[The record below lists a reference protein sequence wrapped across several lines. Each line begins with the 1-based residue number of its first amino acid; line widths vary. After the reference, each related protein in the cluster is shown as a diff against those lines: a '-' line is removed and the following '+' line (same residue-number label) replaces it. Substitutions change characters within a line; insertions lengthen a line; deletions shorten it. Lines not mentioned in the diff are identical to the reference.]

1 MSWQF
6 PSGGQSVGGLKQQQ
20 RILTGQESDL
30 RRLWGTLSRVS
41 SSCWWPQLFLNL
53 WSRRSGLRLPNLSHG
68 PPFFL
73 DNLPLPHSYQ
83 DFVMGFRA
91 PQKSR
96 IISPQTLN
104 LNYICKDSFPPK
116 VHIHRSQDMD
126 RSFVGG
132 PPFNSLQVSLSTIN
146 LCPCNP
152 LSLNILTCEMGTE
165 SLTFLSHGFAE
176 TYTFP

>member
-1 MSWQF
+1 MLLPAAGGHGCSLTCGHVAQVSASQICHMALPSSWII
-6 PSGGQSVGGLKQQQ
+6 SLYL
-20 RILTGQESDL
+20 ILI
-30 RRLWGTLSRVS
+30 RTLS
-41 SSCWWPQLFLNL
+41 WDLGP
-53 WSRRSGLRLPNLSHG
+53 LR
-68 PPFFL
+68 
-73 DNLPLPHSYQ
+73 
-83 DFVMGFRA
+83 
-91 PQKSR
+91 KSR

-104 LNYICKDSFPPK
+104 LNYICKDPFPPK

-176 TYTFP
+176 THTFPLVNDQGME